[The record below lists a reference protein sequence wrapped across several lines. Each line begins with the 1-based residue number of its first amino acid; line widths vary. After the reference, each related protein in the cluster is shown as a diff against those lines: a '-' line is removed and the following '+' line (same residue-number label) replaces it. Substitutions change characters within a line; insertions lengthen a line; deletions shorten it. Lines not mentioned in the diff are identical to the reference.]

1 MCVADASAQFTRLLT
16 VPARV
21 DDQSKTFLKRNLTVG
36 WLISVDMLALVEI
49 GGNRYKF
56 PTKKGEALGLSV
68 ERREAESG
76 ELYDVVVFNRAAQE
90 LIIDNLAEKYGR

>member
-1 MCVADASAQFTRLLT
+1 MVTDVNRKKLRSSDIT
-16 VPARV
+16 
-21 DDQSKTFLKRNLTVG
+21 D

-76 ELYDVVVFNRAAQE
+76 ELYDVVVFNRAAQG